1 MKKSLIALA
10 ALATVATAAQ
20 AQSSVTLS
28 GRIDESIQSTSGKNA
43 GTETALGSSRLT
55 TSRFQIDAVEDLG
68 GGMKAIA
75 RLEAEINA
83 NTGAANANLFDRN
96 AYVGLSGSLGTIQLG
111 RNTTS
116 VYDLALQYSPTRYS
130 NTLEQVS
137 AGTRNSLQGFTT
149 ANNANAS
156 RFDNSIK
163 YSNTVNGFDIGA
175 SYALGGNAGDAQ
187 AGSTYNITLAY
198 DAKVAKVGAGYS
210 EYNRDTVS
218 SSGVTTAVGKTKIS
232 TAGIA
237 IPVNANTS
245 VRAGW
250 TNTKIGNATSDT
262 GILDVDVYGIGVS
275 YKVTPATE
283 VTAAYYRKD
292 AKGTAA
298 GLAASTAAGQKT
310 DTYGLQAIYSLS
322 KTTQLYAQA
331 VTQSNKDNVV
341 FSSTLKDRVSQV
353 NAGLVKFF

>member
-28 GRIDESIQSTSGKNA
+28 GRIDESIQSTTGKNA
-43 GTETALGSSRLT
+43 GTETALGSSRMT
-55 TSRFQIDAVEDLG
+55 TSRWQIDAVEDLG
-68 GGMKAIA
+68 GGLKAIA

-83 NTGAANANLFDRN
+83 NTGAGNANMFDRN
-96 AYVGLSGSLGTIQLG
+96 AYVGLSGSMGTIQFG

-163 YSNTVNGFDIGA
+163 YSKTVNGLDIGA
-175 SYALGGNAGDAQ
+175 SYAMGGNAGDAA
-187 AGSTYNITLAY
+187 AGSTYNVTLAY

-210 EYNRDTVS
+210 EQNRDTVA
-218 SSGVTTAVGKTKIS
+218 SGVTTAVGKTKIS

-250 TNTKIGNATSDT
+250 TNTKVGNTTSDT

-292 AKGTAA
+292 AKGTAV
-298 GLAASTAAGQKT
+298 GLAASAATAQKT

-353 NAGLVKFF
+353 NAGIVKLF

>member
-28 GRIDESIQSTSGKNA
+28 GRIDESIQSTSGKTA

-68 GGMKAIA
+68 GGLKAIA

-96 AYVGLSGSLGTIQLG
+96 AYVGLSGSMGTIQLG
-111 RNTTS
+111 RVTTS

-137 AGTRNSLQGFTT
+137 TGTRNSLQGFTT

-156 RFDNSIK
+156 RFDNAIK
-163 YSNTVNGFDIGA
+163 YSNTVNGLDIGA
-175 SYALGGNAGDAQ
+175 SYALGGNAGDAS

-218 SSGVTTAVGKTKIS
+218 AGVTTAVGKTKIS

-250 TNTKIGNATSDT
+250 TNTKIGNTTSDT
-262 GILDVDVYGIGVS
+262 GILDVDVYGIGAS

-298 GLAASTAAGQKT
+298 GLAASAATAQKT

-331 VTQSNKDNVV
+331 VSQKNKDGVT
-341 FSSTLKDRVSQV
+341 FTSSLKDRVSQV